1 MPGHTRLIGGDAQPA
16 PAGALTERRLP
27 WATLNIAGLRPKPQA
42 QGLSAHRQQAR
53 PPNGHHPKGLCAG
66 SVLHMGH
73 LPACP
78 RPGPQAGSPAA
89 GSEGERLPLVRG
101 GASGPQW
108 EWCSRSCHTSSWP
121 FKDLPSGSVTSPR
134 VGKDFSERTSLGNV
148 LSGSGDH
155 LAPKRSRDEN
165 TVPPRTLPWWHRQ
178 GKFYSC
184 GADAGLPTMATV
196 FRKSE
201 EACPHCHTQGSFP
214 PSGGSSLS
222 QPCAGGTLKKVSCPC
237 TDKAPGA

>member
-1 MPGHTRLIGGDAQPA
+1 MWLGLGPREESGPVRCGSGSQQPSLELPPGDGQLLTTHPPALLNSFCNAHDPSHPHNYARPHTFNWRGC
-16 PAGALTERRLP
+16 PAGSRWGANRRLP

-42 QGLSAHRQQAR
+42 QGPSAHRQQAR
-53 PPNGHHPKGLCAG
+53 PPNGHHPKCLCAG

-89 GSEGERLPLVRG
+89 GFEGERLPLVRG

-108 EWCSRSCHTSSWP
+108 DWCSRSCHTSSWP

-155 LAPKRSRDEN
+155 LVPERSRDEN
-165 TVPPRTLPWWHRQ
+165 TVPPRTLP
-178 GKFYSC
+178 
-184 GADAGLPTMATV
+184 
-196 FRKSE
+196 
-201 EACPHCHTQGSFP
+201 
-214 PSGGSSLS
+214 
-222 QPCAGGTLKKVSCPC
+222 
-237 TDKAPGA
+237 